1 MEKILE
7 LTETST
13 YRVEDQE
20 TGNYCIYSGENL
32 EEAKNTIL
40 EDESPEMW
48 DLLKNGNRIWC
59 GKTDTINEL
68 NAIK

>member
-1 MEKILE
+1 MTNENI
-7 LTETST
+7 

-20 TGNYCIYSGENL
+20 TGNYCIYSGSNL

-40 EDESPEMW
+40 EDEDREMW
-48 DLLKNGNRIWC
+48 DLLKDGNRIWC

-68 NAIK
+68 KAIK